1 MSAPHPP
8 QVFRHNDLRHL
19 EQLLRAAI
27 RDGQPVGP
35 RPWKKI
41 MIVVEGIYSME
52 GEICRL
58 ADIVALKKKYK
69 ARAVNHCTRLQLG
82 KRAPRPDTIVQ
93 ALSPQPTRGAPEVG
107 SRLVIRCERRVPR
120 SEACRDAHAALFL
133 HASGC

>member
-1 MSAPHPP
+1 M
-8 QVFRHNDLRHL
+8 FRHNDLRHL

-69 ARAVNHCTRLQLG
+69 ARLRPPD
-82 KRAPRPDTIVQ
+82 PRF
-93 ALSPQPTRGAPEVG
+93 R
-107 SRLVIRCERRVPR
+107 
-120 SEACRDAHAALFL
+120 
-133 HASGC
+133 